1 MIAVRVVN
9 AANSSCD
16 IVMFAK
22 YKISVQE
29 LLLFIGGDTHL
40 TSYLKDV
47 NFQNW
52 EREQYAAY
60 RGNCLHPVIF
70 GKNGVIEA
78 QVLGNEQ
85 FPIQKRHVFISHS
98 SKDADIAKVFAYIL
112 SLLGIECFIDSMI
125 WNNISDLQR
134 ELDERYCWLHRGTT
148 FNYKKRNNS
157 TAHVHTML
165 LTALFEM
172 IDICECCVFIESDN
186 SLIRLDDINDTNKKS
201 TFSPWIFSEINYI
214 DKIRIQLPERHRT
227 RLYSEGG
234 ALNESYKLK
243 IVYPMDYIDSMIT
256 LTNKNFQN
264 LCLYKRMSEYTS
276 GEDLLDILYR
286 VTGIINKEY

>member
-1 MIAVRVVN
+1 
-9 AANSSCD
+9 
-16 IVMFAK
+16 MFAK

-29 LLLFIGGDTHL
+29 LLLFIGGDARL

-52 EREQYAAY
+52 VRDQYAAY
-60 RGNCLHPVIF
+60 RGNCLHPMIF

-78 QVLGNEQ
+78 QALSNEQ
-85 FPIQKRHVFISHS
+85 FPIQQRHVFISHS

-112 SLLGIECFIDSMI
+112 SLFGIECFIDSMI
-125 WNNISDLQR
+125 WNNISDLQK
-134 ELDERYCWLHRGTT
+134 ELDEKYCWLHRGTT

-186 SLIRLDDINDTNKKS
+186 SLIRLDDINDTNKIS

-214 DKIRIQLPERHRT
+214 DKIRINIPKRHKT

-234 ALNESYKLK
+234 ALNESYELK
-243 IVYPMDYIDSMIT
+243 IVYPMDYINSMIT
-256 LTNKNFQN
+256 LTNKNLRS
-264 LCLYKRMSEYTS
+264 LCLYKRKNEYTS

>member
-1 MIAVRVVN
+1 
-9 AANSSCD
+9 
-16 IVMFAK
+16 MFAK

-29 LLLFIGGDTHL
+29 LLLFIGGDAGL
-40 TSYLKDV
+40 TSCLKNV

-52 EREQYAAY
+52 VRDQYAAY
-60 RGNCLHPVIF
+60 RGNCLHPMIF

-78 QVLGNEQ
+78 QALSNEQ
-85 FPIQKRHVFISHS
+85 FPIQQRHVFISHS
-98 SKDADIAKVFAYIL
+98 NKDADIAKVFAYIL
-112 SLLGIECFIDSMI
+112 SLFGIECFIDSMI

-214 DKIRIQLPERHRT
+214 DKIRINIPKRHKT

-256 LTNKNFQN
+256 LTNKNLQS
-264 LCLYKRMSEYTS
+264 LCLYKGKNEYTS

>member
-1 MIAVRVVN
+1 
-9 AANSSCD
+9 
-16 IVMFAK
+16 MFAK

-29 LLLFIGGDTHL
+29 LLQFIGGEAHL

-47 NFQNW
+47 KFQNW
-52 EREQYAAY
+52 VRGQYAAY
-60 RGNCLHPVIF
+60 SGNCLHPMIF

-78 QVLGNEQ
+78 QALSNEQ
-85 FPIQKRHVFISHS
+85 FPIQQRHVFISHS
-98 SKDADIAKVFAYIL
+98 SKDADVAQVFAYIL
-112 SLLGIECFIDSMI
+112 SKFGVTCFIDSMI

-214 DKIRIQLPERHRT
+214 DKIRINIPKRHKT

-234 ALNESYKLK
+234 ALNESYELK

-256 LTNKNFQN
+256 LTNKNFQS
-264 LCLYKRMSEYTS
+264 LCLYKSKNEYTS

>member
-1 MIAVRVVN
+1 
-9 AANSSCD
+9 
-16 IVMFAK
+16 MFAK

-29 LLLFIGGDTHL
+29 LLLFIGGDARL

-52 EREQYAAY
+52 VRDQYAAY
-60 RGNCLHPVIF
+60 RGNCLHPMIF

-78 QVLGNEQ
+78 QALSNEQ
-85 FPIQKRHVFISHS
+85 FPIQQRHVFISHS

-112 SLLGIECFIDSMI
+112 SLFGIECFIDSMI
-125 WNNISDLQR
+125 WNNISDLQK
-134 ELDERYCWLHRGTT
+134 ELDEKYCWLHRGTT

-186 SLIRLDDINDTNKKS
+186 SLIRLDDINDTNKIS

-214 DKIRIQLPERHRT
+214 DKIRINIPKRHKI

-234 ALNESYKLK
+234 ALNESYELK
-243 IVYPMDYIDSMIT
+243 IVYPMDYINSMIT
-256 LTNKNFQN
+256 LTNKNLRS
-264 LCLYKRMSEYTS
+264 LCLYKRKNEYTS

>member
-1 MIAVRVVN
+1 
-9 AANSSCD
+9 
-16 IVMFAK
+16 MFAK

-29 LLLFIGGDTHL
+29 LLLFIGGDARL
-40 TSYLKDV
+40 TSHLKDV

-52 EREQYAAY
+52 VRDQYAAY
-60 RGNCLHPVIF
+60 RGNCLHPMIF

-78 QVLGNEQ
+78 QALSNEQ
-85 FPIQKRHVFISHS
+85 FPIQQRHVFISHS

-112 SLLGIECFIDSMI
+112 SLFGIECFIDSMI
-125 WNNISDLQR
+125 WNNISDLQK
-134 ELDERYCWLHRGTT
+134 ELDEKYCWLHRGTT

-186 SLIRLDDINDTNKKS
+186 SLIRLDDINDTNKIS

-214 DKIRIQLPERHRT
+214 DKIRINIPKRHKT

-234 ALNESYKLK
+234 ALNESYELK
-243 IVYPMDYIDSMIT
+243 IVYPMDYINSMIT
-256 LTNKNFQN
+256 LTNKNLRS
-264 LCLYKRMSEYTS
+264 LCLYKRKNEYTS